1 MNELFSQVSIEKPD
15 IITPQKIFPRNS
27 SEVIDVKRDYKIPY
41 YELIVLNGNMKREEI
56 LSVTNMAQA
65 MKADFQK
72 EFDGFM

>member
-41 YELIVLNGNMKREEI
+41 YE
-56 LSVTNMAQA
+56 
-65 MKADFQK
+65 QK
-72 EFDGFM
+72 EKEKSLKDRYVHM